1 MHHFHILK
9 TVRIFLNSGTL
20 GFTVILVISERVTL
34 SSSFPKALEHFYFT
48 FFSLQKNKVNAN
60 LEFLFKGL
68 SFNIMNFYKLMA
80 YLEEDK
86 VKKNNHN

>member
-9 TVRIFLNSGTL
+9 TIRIFLTSGTL

-34 SSSFPKALEHFYFT
+34 SSSFPKALELFYFT

-68 SFNIMNFYKLMA
+68 SFNIMNVYKLMA
-80 YLEEDK
+80 HLEEDK
-86 VKKNNHN
+86 VKKNNN